1 MKKYNLSNIMKR
13 AWELVRKLRFDISK
27 ALKRAWAE
35 AKVLLRKEET
45 IEETIERVYNEY
57 KTRKET
63 IERGWISEE
72 NISFVTLKL
81 NLRNLSNKE
90 LSDMWFAIDKYFEKI
105 MAEYDENGKV
115 IAWKPYTEEIAFAM
129 DTDSAW
135 KEVCNVEARRR
146 KSLGLM

>member
-13 AWELVRKLRFDISK
+13 AWELVRKLKFDISK
-27 ALKRAWAE
+27 ALKRAWGE
-35 AKVLLRKEET
+35 AKAVLEREET
-45 IEETIERVYNEY
+45 IEEKIDRVYKEY
-57 KTRKET
+57 KQRKET

-72 NISFVTLKL
+72 NINFVTLKL

-90 LSDMWFAIDKYFEKI
+90 LSDMWFAIDDYFEKI
-105 MAEYDENGKV
+105 MAVYDENGKV
-115 IAWKPYTEEIAFAM
+115 VAWKPYTEEIAFAM

-146 KSLGLM
+146 KSLDLM